1 MTTNEATN
9 EACIGWL
16 DVNLLKSI
24 FPLGKISKFLAVGW
38 DSPPSPGFLIKV

>member
-24 FPLGKISKFLAVGW
+24 FPLGKISKFLAVAEIL
-38 DSPPSPGFLIKV
+38 PHPQGFS